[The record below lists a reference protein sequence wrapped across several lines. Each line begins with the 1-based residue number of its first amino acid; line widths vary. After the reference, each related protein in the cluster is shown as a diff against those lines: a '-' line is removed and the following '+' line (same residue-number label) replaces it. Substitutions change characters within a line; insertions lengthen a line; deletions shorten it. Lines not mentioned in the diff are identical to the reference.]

1 MREILFRGKL
11 ANGKWAYGNLDIGY
25 NGVCI
30 ITPDRTLLG
39 SYGQVDP
46 ETVGQ
51 YTGLHDKNGRKI
63 FEGDYIR
70 AALPPSKSQREF
82 VWAIMPVVYS
92 CGAFGLEDSH
102 GEVMPLRS
110 FAPYVTFEIV
120 GSTHD
125 STQKEEPK

>member
-11 ANGKWAYGNLDIGY
+11 ANGKWAYGNLDVKK

-30 ITPDRTLLG
+30 ITPDDTPLG

-51 YTGLHDKNGRKI
+51 YTGLNDKNGRKI

-70 AALPPSKSQREF
+70 AVLPPSKSQREF
-82 VWAIMPVVYS
+82 VWETMPVVCS
-92 CGAFGLEDSH
+92 RGAFGLADSH
-102 GEVMPLRS
+102 GEVTPLCG
-110 FAPYVTFEIV
+110 FAPYITFEVV
-120 GSTHD
+120 GNIHDGASTN
-125 STQKEEPK
+125 TI

>member
-30 ITPDRTLLG
+30 ITPDRTPLG

-51 YTGLHDKNGRKI
+51 YTGLLDAMGRKI
-63 FEGDYIR
+63 FEGDILHGQFFAVNR
-70 AALPPSKSQREF
+70 QMFVFEDIHVVFLDGAFRFLCSGKEALPPDEVKRIS
-82 VWAIMPVVYS
+82 WAI
-92 CGAFGLEDSH
+92 
-102 GEVMPLRS
+102 
-110 FAPYVTFEIV
+110 V
-120 GSTHD
+120 GNIHESTE
-125 STQKEEPK
+125 TEEPK

>member
-30 ITPDRTLLG
+30 ITPDDTPIG

-51 YTGLHDKNGRKI
+51 YTGLTDKNSKKTVSGSSKGMLLISMALESARSHSLTQGLPLTMAGAAYVFLIRKI
-63 FEGDYIR
+63 GKSSAISTTIPNCSHRRRKPHD
-70 AALPPSKSQREF
+70 PS
-82 VWAIMPVVYS
+82 A
-92 CGAFGLEDSH
+92 
-102 GEVMPLRS
+102 
-110 FAPYVTFEIV
+110 T
-120 GSTHD
+120 
-125 STQKEEPK
+125 

>member
-51 YTGLHDKNGRKI
+51 YTGLKDKNGQRI
-63 FEGDYIR
+63 FEGDVVEQHVQGDILVCR
-70 AALPPSKSQREF
+70 GVINFDERNARFAHQLRTMNPALCLFNSEA
-82 VWAIMPVVYS
+82 W
-92 CGAFGLEDSH
+92 
-102 GEVMPLRS
+102 EV
-110 FAPYVTFEIV
+110 I
-120 GSTHD
+120 GNIHD
-125 STQKEEPK
+125 NPELVKEEPK

>member
-51 YTGLHDKNGRKI
+51 YTGLLDAMGRKI
-63 FEGDYIR
+63 FEGDILHGQFFAVNR
-70 AALPPSKSQREF
+70 QLRCSAPP
-82 VWAIMPVVYS
+82 P
-92 CGAFGLEDSH
+92 
-102 GEVMPLRS
+102 
-110 FAPYVTFEIV
+110 
-120 GSTHD
+120 
-125 STQKEEPK
+125 